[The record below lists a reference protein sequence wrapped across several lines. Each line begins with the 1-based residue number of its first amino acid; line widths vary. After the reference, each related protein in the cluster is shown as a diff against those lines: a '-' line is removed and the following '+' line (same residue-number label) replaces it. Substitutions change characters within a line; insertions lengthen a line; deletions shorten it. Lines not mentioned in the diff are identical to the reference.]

1 MRQANPFLIK
11 STSPG
16 ASALSVL
23 QTRCVWQYNSIRVIF
38 LSDCHSLRSAATNT
52 SENVTQDQAYSILV
66 AQRKLRPVSPHLSIY
81 QPQLTW
87 YGSAANRVTG
97 AAISGGVYVF
107 ALAYLASPAL
117 GLHVESASIA
127 AAFGALPVAAKVGI
141 KGMLALPFTYHSWN
155 GIRHL
160 VWDTGNALDMRGVYA
175 SGYAVLGL
183 TTLSTAYLAFL

>member
-1 MRQANPFLIK
+1 M
-11 STSPG
+11 
-16 ASALSVL
+16 
-23 QTRCVWQYNSIRVIF
+23 
-38 LSDCHSLRSAATNT
+38 
-52 SENVTQDQAYSILV
+52 
-66 AQRKLRPVSPHLSIY
+66 HL
-81 QPQLTW
+81 
-87 YGSAANRVTG
+87 
-97 AAISGGVYVF
+97 
-107 ALAYLASPAL
+107 
-117 GLHVESASIA
+117 ESASIA

>member
-1 MRQANPFLIK
+1 MFSSSTFRAASRLSMRQANPFLIK

-23 QTRCVWQYNSIRVIF
+23 QT
-38 LSDCHSLRSAATNT
+38 RSAATNT